1 MADGE
6 SERAMP
12 ATPAA
17 PLTLAEGLPRRLL
30 DLLFPPRCVHC
41 QTTGAPLCG
50 ACAALI
56 HAPPAPRCSR
66 CDCPLLGASGPRC
79 RACVALERAPTPPA
93 LARIIVAAEYDGP
106 VASAIRALKFRGQR
120 RLAGPLAALLDG
132 AMRRAE
138 PRADL
143 IIPMPLHAER
153 LRRRGYNQAALL
165 ARPLARALG
174 VPLRDDAL
182 LRTRASRP
190 QTRLHASE
198 RRANVAGAFA
208 LAPGVG
214 ATLAGKRIVL
224 LDDVTTTGA
233 TLESAAEALLA
244 AHPAAIIG
252 LAVARPDHGT
262 DGDTGGRA

>member
-1 MADGE
+1 
-6 SERAMP
+6 MP
-12 ATPAA
+12 ATPAQ
-17 PLTLAEGLPRRLL
+17 PLTLAESLPRRLL

-56 HAPPAPRCSR
+56 HAPPAPRCLR
-66 CDCPLLGASGPRC
+66 CDRPLLGAPGPRC
-79 RACVALERAPTPPA
+79 PACVALLHERTPPA
-93 LARIIVAAEYDGP
+93 LERIVVAAEYDGP
-106 VASAIRALKFRGQR
+106 VASAIRALKFRRQR
-120 RLAGPLAALLDG
+120 RLAGPLAALLAG
-132 AMRRAE
+132 AMRRAD

-143 IIPMPLHAER
+143 IIPMPLHVER

-174 VPLRDDAL
+174 VPLRADAL
-182 LRTRASRP
+182 LRTRATRP

-208 LAPGVG
+208 LAPGV
-214 ATLAGKRIVL
+214 AAALAGKRIIL

-233 TLESAAEALLA
+233 TLESAAEALLV

-252 LAVARPDHGT
+252 LAVARPDHGA
-262 DGDTGGRA
+262 DGDTGDRA